1 MSEVQEAP
9 QVQPKVA
16 ANVVTSENLAEF
28 NAKKMGLADK
38 APVAAAVETPPA
50 EPTETQSQ
58 SEPLGE
64 DEATATEERKRN
76 PKLELRFEKITKQRE
91 EARQEAKREREA
103 RESLEAKIRE
113 LEGKVTPK
121 AETQPTGE
129 PKPENFSDMYEYA
142 KALTDYRVEPL
153 GEDEATAT
161 EERKRNPKLELRF
174 EKITKQREEARQ
186 EAKREREARE
196 SLEAKIRELEG
207 KVTPKAETQPTG
219 EPKPENFS
227 DMYEYAKALTDYR
240 VEQRLSEEK
249 QKEAQAKQQAERE
262 KVINTWTERVKAAK
276 SEMPDFDDMV
286 GSADVVVS
294 NEVRDA
300 IFESDVGPR
309 ILYHLAENPEFAEK
323 LSGMT
328 VASALRS
335 IGKLEA
341 QFEKTEP
348 TSKTVVGKSKA
359 PAPINPIRSAANGRD
374 VPLTSD
380 GKFEGSYQAYKAA
393 RLAGRIR

>member
-9 QVQPKVA
+9 KVP
-16 ANVVTSENLAEF
+16 ANEVTTENLAEF
-28 NAKKMGLADK
+28 NTKNIGIADK
-38 APVAAAVETPPA
+38 APVEAVVEKTPT

-58 SEPLGE
+58 SEPLDE
-64 DEATATEERKRN
+64 NEATATEERKRN

-103 RESLEAKIRE
+103 RESLEAKVRE
-113 LEGKVTPK
+113 LEGKV
-121 AETQPTGE
+121 
-129 PKPENFSDMYEYA
+129 S
-142 KALTDYRVEPL
+142 
-153 GEDEATAT
+153 
-161 EERKRNPKLELRF
+161 
-174 EKITKQREEARQ
+174 
-186 EAKREREARE
+186 
-196 SLEAKIRELEG
+196 
-207 KVTPKAETQPTG
+207 PKAETQPTG

-240 VEQRLSEEK
+240 VEQRMGEEK

-262 KVINTWTERVKAAK
+262 KVISAWTDRVKAAK

-341 QFEKTEP
+341 QYEKTEP

-393 RLAGRIR
+393 RMAGRIR